1 METNGTMPPEFK
13 DEENELY
20 WSESDPKA
28 LELSYYPNLNAV
40 NTYLSYG
47 PLAVFAILIGWDL
60 LCFVFS
66 LGKNTGEI
74 LKVVLCNLLLA
85 LPFYAYS
92 WFAKQALKYRKP
104 NAVFMCKSIFYYTI
118 IWWIIDFVTSCMFG
132 KFQGLLYVAGV
143 LVSVMYCITGLQEL
157 GQDDFDEV
165 FPDEY
170 RKVKIEDLLML
181 LVFIIFPYI
190 VVTVMFT
197 LILY

>member
-1 METNGTMPPEFK
+1 MEINNQIPPK
-13 DEENELY
+13 CGGGENELY

-40 NTYLSYG
+40 NKYLSYG
-47 PLAVFAILIGWDL
+47 PLAVFVILIGWDL
-60 LCFVFS
+60 LCVVFS
-66 LGKNTGEI
+66 LGKNADEI
-74 LKVVLCNLLLA
+74 FKVVLCNLLLA

-104 NAVFMCKSIFYYTI
+104 NAVFMCKSLFYYTI
-118 IWWIIDFVTSCMFG
+118 IWWVIDFISLCMLG

-143 LVSVMYCITGLQEL
+143 LVSVLYCITGLQEL
-157 GQDDFDEV
+157 GQDDFNEV

-170 RKVKIEDLLML
+170 RKIKIEDLLML

-190 VVTVMFT
+190 VVTATYT